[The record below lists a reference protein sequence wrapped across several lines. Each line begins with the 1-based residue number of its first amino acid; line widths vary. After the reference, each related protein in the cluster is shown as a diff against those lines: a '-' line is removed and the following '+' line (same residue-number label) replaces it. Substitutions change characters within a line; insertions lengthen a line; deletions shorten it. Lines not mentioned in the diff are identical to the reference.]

1 MIINQFPDELV
12 PNSEKKSIEFGEKY
26 ATAMWEKEKGKY
38 LKNKEEFKLNRLYAT
53 ANHPVD
59 DIRSNIER
67 KFIEKSYLQI
77 DYTSKVTILQ
87 DQLNKVRNSV
97 NMKEFTANV
106 SAIDPTARLE
116 KQNRKNEKLKL
127 LYSKDFFQ
135 KIQQAGGEIPI
146 PLDDMPESE

>member
-1 MIINQFPDELV
+1 MFGIPQGEILNR
-12 PNSEKKSIEFGEKY
+12 KKSV
-26 ATAMWEKEKGKY
+26 
-38 LKNKEEFKLNRLYAT
+38 LQ
-53 ANHPVD
+53 
-59 DIRSNIER
+59 R

-77 DYTSKVTILQ
+77 DYSSKVTILQ

-127 LYSKDFFQ
+127 LYVGISRAKVSCF
-135 KIQQAGGEIPI
+135 
-146 PLDDMPESE
+146 LNN